1 MSFDILKQLA
11 ERRSR
16 QAMQAINDGPRSQQA
31 TMRGRLHLQAINLGQ
46 RIRRVL
52 GTRTR

>member
-16 QAMQAINDGPRSQQA
+16 QAMQAINQGQRRPI
-31 TMRGRLHLQAINLGQ
+31 GRLAMQAINLGQ